1 MITKLSD
8 KGCLKDVEEIST
20 HTSYHITVQVDSNSE
35 FSEDEP
41 EEAPHVFVDGG
52 QATVDELKEL
62 NLGTNEKP
70 RPIYV
75 SML

>member
-35 FSEDEP
+35 FSKDEP
-41 EEAPHVFVDGG
+41 REAHQVFEVWG
-52 QATVDELKEL
+52 QATIDELK
-62 NLGTNEKP
+62 
-70 RPIYV
+70 
-75 SML
+75 